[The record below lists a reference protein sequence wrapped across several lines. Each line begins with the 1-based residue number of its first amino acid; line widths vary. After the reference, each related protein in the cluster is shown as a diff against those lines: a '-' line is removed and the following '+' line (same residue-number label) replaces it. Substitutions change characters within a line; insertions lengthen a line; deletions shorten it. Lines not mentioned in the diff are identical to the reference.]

1 MSLRIGHGYDVH
13 RLVEGRPLVLGGE
26 LIPSDRGLEGVSD
39 ADAVLHAL
47 ADALLGA
54 LALGDIGQH
63 FPPDDPRWENADSMD
78 LLRRV
83 VELVKENGYDVVNC
97 DVTIIA
103 EAPRLAAHLDG
114 MRRRISEVL
123 AVTSNEVGMK
133 ATTHEGLGTIGR
145 GEGIAAMAVVLIQSD

>member
-1 MSLRIGHGYDVH
+1 MSFRIGQGYDVH

-26 LIPSDRGLEGVSD
+26 LIPSDRGLEGFSD

-63 FPPDDPRWENADSMD
+63 FPPDDPRWENADSLD

-83 VELVKENGYDVVNC
+83 AELVEENGYEVVNC
-97 DVTIIA
+97 DVTIVA

-114 MRRRISEVL
+114 MRRRISDVL
-123 AVTSNEVGMK
+123 SVTPNEVGMK
-133 ATTHEGLGTIGR
+133 ATTHEGLGAIGR
-145 GEGIAAMAVVLIQSD
+145 GEGIAAMAVVLIEHP

>member
-26 LIPSDRGLEGVSD
+26 LIPSARGLEGFSD

-83 VELVKENGYDVVNC
+83 VELAQENGYGVVNC

-114 MRRRISEVL
+114 MRRRVSEVL
-123 AVTSNEVGMK
+123 GVTPDEVGMK

-145 GEGIAAMAVVLIQSD
+145 GEGIAAMAVVLIESD